1 MGIRIKICG
10 VTTAAQADACIAL
23 GADMIGL
30 NLIAASPRHVDL
42 GRARAIAD
50 AAQGRAE
57 IVGVVADL
65 AAPELERHRVEAR
78 LDRLQLHGEEP
89 PELVIALAPFAFK
102 ALRVGSIADLAQV
115 DLYPGLLLVDARVP
129 GKLGGTGVS
138 VDPALV
144 APLARRREVL
154 LAGGLTE
161 ANVAARIQ
169 AVRPFG
175 VDVAGGV
182 ERAPG
187 DKDLD
192 KVAGFIREARRA
204 SVYGDAT

>member
-1 MGIRIKICG
+1 MAIRIKICG

-23 GADMIGL
+23 GADMLGV
-30 NLIAASPRHVDL
+30 NLVPTSPRYVDPA
-42 GRARAIAD
+42 RARAISD

-65 AAPELERHRVEAR
+65 TAPELLRLRAEAR
-78 LDRLQLHGEEP
+78 LDRLQLHGDEP
-89 PELVIALAPFAFK
+89 PELVVTLAPFAFK
-102 ALRVGSIADLAQV
+102 ALRVGSSADVEQA
-115 DLYPGLLLVDARVP
+115 DRYPGLLLVDARVA
-129 GKLGGTGVS
+129 GKLGGTGAT

-154 LAGGLTE
+154 LAGGLTA
-161 ANVAARIQ
+161 ANVTARIQ

-192 KVAGFIREARRA
+192 KVASFIREARKA
-204 SVYGDAT
+204 